1 MGKGYSGAWK
11 NVTEVDVNK
20 DNISDIEELLHT
32 VNKSDVEDI
41 STYAASSKSFGAVGV
56 GYDVTSEA
64 SNAYNGG
71 GHINGVSVK
80 INSTGRTNIYNW
92 VKGLS
97 NTYDS
102 ATLARFKT
110 WLSDLEIDAGCVSS
124 SNQAGWHD
132 KNDYAWYI
140 TGKADYDTSTKKLT
154 VTLTADGN
162 TYQTDNYQ
170 HLQGDDSF
178 TGAAGSCTI
187 TINKRMTNQ
196 DWCSRWYRISM
207 TAQFSLYNSKG
218 TKIKTISLKNSDT
231 DVTAKTAKITGL
243 DPGKYTLKET
253 YACRGCVINETT
265 YPITLSKTNPNWSP
279 SKSTEK
285 GVPLLRSGSI

>member
-1 MGKGYSGAWK
+1 MEKI
-11 NVTEVDVNK
+11 VTEVDINK

-102 ATLARFKT
+102 ATLAKILKSVAF
-110 WLSDLEIDAGCVSS
+110 LILEIDAGCVSS

-132 KNDYAWYI
+132 KN
-140 TGKADYDTSTKKLT
+140 
-154 VTLTADGN
+154 
-162 TYQTDNYQ
+162 
-170 HLQGDDSF
+170 
-178 TGAAGSCTI
+178 
-187 TINKRMTNQ
+187 
-196 DWCSRWYRISM
+196 
-207 TAQFSLYNSKG
+207 
-218 TKIKTISLKNSDT
+218 
-231 DVTAKTAKITGL
+231 
-243 DPGKYTLKET
+243 
-253 YACRGCVINETT
+253 
-265 YPITLSKTNPNWSP
+265 
-279 SKSTEK
+279 
-285 GVPLLRSGSI
+285 